1 MPARLRSLL
10 KAGFEALARG
20 DYAAAAE
27 HCRNILGERPD
38 LPRAHFLASRIA
50 LAHGDRDAARRALE
64 TTVRLNDR
72 FAAAWASLA
81 WLYVTDGN
89 LLRGEACLRNA
100 AVTETGNAATRNQ
113 IGTVFRLVGNL
124 KASHEWHEK
133 AVEADPDHLSF
144 RIDLANSHVYAGDLD
159 TARALLEDAVRRE
172 PGNARAHW
180 LLSQARRADT
190 TDHLDTMRR
199 LLEDDPTDRDTAW
212 LQYAIGK
219 ECEDLGNDAEAFVAW
234 QHGAAARRRTVE
246 YDEQA
251 DIELFETLEETF
263 TAEWLAG
270 REPGCYDA
278 APVFIVGMPRTGS
291 TLLDRMLDAHPAV
304 CSAGELRQF
313 GFAVRSLT
321 GNPEPRQF
329 TAALM
334 RDAATADV
342 AGIGATYIESIRSL
356 RGGDAHVIDKLP
368 SNYLYLP
375 LILAALPNARVIH
388 IRRDPL
394 DTCLA
399 VFKQLFADAY
409 LFSYDLSEL
418 ARHYARY
425 RRLMDVWSERFP
437 DRFHTVDYEALV
449 AEPEETLRVALQY
462 IGLSWN
468 AACLDYFR
476 ESANASTA
484 SAVQVREAPHQR
496 TVGRWRRFRREL
508 APVIELLG
516 DPDAA

>member
-1 MPARLRSLL
+1 M
-10 KAGFEALARG
+10 
-20 DYAAAAE
+20 
-27 HCRNILGERPD
+27 
-38 LPRAHFLASRIA
+38 
-50 LAHGDRDAARRALE
+50 
-64 TTVRLNDR
+64 
-72 FAAAWASLA
+72 
-81 WLYVTDGN
+81 TDGN
-89 LLRGEACLRNA
+89 LVRGEACLRNA
-100 AVTETGNAATRNQ
+100 AITELGNAATRNQ

-124 KASHEWHEK
+124 RASHEWHEK
-133 AVEADPDHLSF
+133 AVEADPDYLPF
-144 RIDLANSHVYAGDLD
+144 RIDLANSHVYAGDLGAACD
-159 TARALLEDAVRRE
+159 LLEDCIGRE
-172 PGNARAHW
+172 PGNAQAHW

-190 TDHLDTMRR
+190 TEHVDAMRA
-199 LLEDDPTDRDTAW
+199 LLAENPGDRETAW

-219 ECEDLGNDAEAFVAW
+219 ECEDLGRDAEAFEAW
-234 QHGAAARRRTVE
+234 QAGAIARRRTVD

-251 DIELFETLEETF
+251 DIELFDTLERTF
-263 TAEWLAG
+263 TAEWLAA

-313 GFAVRSLT
+313 GFAVRQVT

-329 TAALM
+329 SAALM
-334 RDAATADV
+334 RDAAGADR
-342 AGIGATYIESIRSL
+342 AAIGEVYIESIRSL

-388 IRRDPL
+388 IRRNPL

-409 LFSYDLSEL
+409 LFSYELGEL

-425 RRLMDVWSERFP
+425 RRLMDTWSERFP
-437 DRFHTVDYEALV
+437 GRLHTVDYESLV
-449 AEPEETLRVALQY
+449 AEPEETLRAVLQY

-468 AACLDYFR
+468 PACLEYFR
-476 ESANASTA
+476 ESANTSTA

-496 TVGRWRRFRREL
+496 SVGRWRRFRHEL